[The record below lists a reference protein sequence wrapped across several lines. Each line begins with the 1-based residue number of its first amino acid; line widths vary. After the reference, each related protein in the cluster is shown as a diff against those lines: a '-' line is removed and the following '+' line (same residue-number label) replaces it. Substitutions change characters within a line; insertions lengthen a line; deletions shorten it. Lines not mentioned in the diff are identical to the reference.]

1 MEKKAFFQQLD
12 EQTDIRYTDSGL
24 KIFRLKFPRAH
35 LRLCNVKIDFGS
47 RDVCIRAES
56 GDTLLPYGTAHF
68 LEHLLFWHNGRNLY
82 SDFFAHGALLNAF
95 TTYTDTNF
103 MFTSLPDRLR
113 QTIPILLDAL

>member
-12 EQTDIRYTDSGL
+12 ERTDIRYTDSGL

-82 SDFFAHGALLNAF
+82 SDFCAWRAF
-95 TTYTDTNF
+95 KRIHYLHRYQFHVYLITGSAQTND
-103 MFTSLPDRLR
+103 PH
-113 QTIPILLDAL
+113 PA